1 MYHGNNTDCLLY
13 VGTASASSS
22 AALPTY
28 AAEAFIEVGMTG
40 KIKLPIYERSVG
52 RFNVLNDDNRRAVSG
67 KLGDQDCSGDIV
79 LDDAEATHATL
90 FADVNTGS
98 IYRNWRVVTPTGE
111 IHEFKGFLNRWERDE
126 YDANVD
132 AAEVHVQFNIA
143 VDVKPTVTP

>member
-1 MYHGNNTDCLLY
+1 MYHSNNIDCLLY
-13 VGTASASSS
+13 VGAASASSS

-28 AAEAFIEVGMTG
+28 AAETFTEVGMTG
-40 KIKLPIYERSVG
+40 KIKLPVYERSVG

-90 FADVNTGS
+90 FADVNTGNV
-98 IYRNWRVVTPTGE
+98 YRNWRVVTPTGE
-111 IHEFKGFLNRWERDE
+111 IHEFKGFLSRWERDE